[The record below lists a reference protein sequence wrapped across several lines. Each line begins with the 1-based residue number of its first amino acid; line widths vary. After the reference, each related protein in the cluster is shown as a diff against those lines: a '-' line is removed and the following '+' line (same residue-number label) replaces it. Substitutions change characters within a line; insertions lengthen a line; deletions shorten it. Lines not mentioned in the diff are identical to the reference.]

1 MMRGVYSATASILND
16 DYSLNV
22 DATIAHA
29 ASTINNGLHG
39 AIFFGSTGQSQLI
52 DLNSKKDLISKAASH
67 KLKKQFFF
75 GTGTNS
81 LHSTIDLIKY
91 GMEYGNV
98 NWLVGPPAYYSGNTE
113 EGVYNF
119 YKEIILKIPKV
130 KIILYNFEKLFSFK
144 FEPQFVKRLVS
155 DFPQIIGAKDSS
167 YSLYENLKIPNFK
180 IFIGSE
186 AKLLKNLELGGAGTI
201 SAITGISHSLA
212 RQVFDDFENKQTQT
226 QNEKLIAVRETFD
239 EYNLISALHSYFS
252 VNDPKFKNLLPPL
265 VLLPEEKK
273 QELLA
278 KLKKLDL
285 IASKG
290 KAA

>member
-1 MMRGVYSATASILND
+1 MMRGVYSATCSILND

-52 DLNSKKDLISKAASH
+52 DSNSKKDLISKAASH

-98 NWLVGPPAYYSGNTE
+98 NWLVGPPAYYSGNTQ

-144 FEPQFVKRLVS
+144 FEPKFVKRLVS

-201 SAITGISHSLA
+201 SAITGATHSLA
-212 RQVFDDFENKQTQT
+212 RQVFDDFENKQPQT
-226 QNEKLIAVRETFD
+226 QNKKLIAVRETFD

-265 VLLPEEKK
+265 VLLTEEKK

-278 KLKKLDL
+278 RLKKLDL

>member
-1 MMRGVYSATASILND
+1 MRGVYSATASILND

-52 DLNSKKDLISKAASH
+52 DSNSKKDLISKAASH

-91 GMEYGNV
+91 GMEYGNK
-98 NWLVGPPAYYSGNTE
+98 NFLVGPPAYYSGNTE

-119 YKEIILKIPKV
+119 YKEIIFKIPKV

-201 SAITGISHSLA
+201 SAITQVTHSLA
-212 RQVFDDFENKQTQT
+212 RQVFDDFENKQPQT

>member
-1 MMRGVYSATASILND
+1 MMRGVYSATCSILND

-52 DLNSKKDLISKAASH
+52 DSNSKKDLISKAASH

-91 GMEYGNV
+91 GMEYGNK
-98 NWLVGPPAYYSGNTE
+98 NFLVGPPAYYSGNTE

-119 YKEIILKIPKV
+119 YKEIIFKIPKV

-155 DFPQIIGAKDSS
+155 DFPEIIGAKDSS

-201 SAITGISHSLA
+201 SAITGATHSLA
-212 RQVFDDFENKQTQT
+212 RQVFDDFENKQPQT
-226 QNEKLIAVRETFD
+226 QNKKLIAVRETFD

-285 IASKG
+285 IPNKG
-290 KAA
+290 IAA